1 MPPHNLQLKV
11 GCPIILL
18 RNLDAPT
25 LCNGTRLSIKALHN
39 NVIEATIMTGQGKG
53 QTTFIPK
60 MNVSPTDLPYQ
71 MRRLQFPVR
80 LSFAMT
86 INKSQGQSLKVV
98 GLNLKNP
105 CFSHGQLYVG
115 CSRVGSAANLYIFAP
130 NHQTKNVVY
139 RAALQ

>member
-1 MPPHNLQLKV
+1 M
-11 GCPIILL
+11 

-25 LCNGTRLSIKALHN
+25 LCNGTRLSVKALHN
-39 NVIEATIMTGQGKG
+39 NVIEATILTGQGKG
-53 QTTFIPK
+53 HTTFIPK
-60 MNVSPTDLPYQ
+60 MPLTPTDCPYP

-86 INKSQGQSLKVV
+86 INKSQGQSLQVV

-115 CSRVGSAANLYIFAP
+115 CSRVGCAANLYIYAP
-130 NHQTKNVVY
+130 NKRTQNVVY
-139 RAALQ
+139 KAALQ